1 MSNLL
6 STFFG
11 PLDKSACLYFLLLSI
26 LAFITLI
33 IIIIFA
39 TVTLIKNPNKFDY
52 KMIINGVLAFI
63 NIFLVYF
70 VNRLMYTMCI
80 KSLV

>member
-11 PLDKSACLYFLLLSI
+11 QLDKSACLYFLLLSI

-33 IIIIFA
+33 IIIIFV
-39 TVTLIKNPNKFDY
+39 TVTLIKNPSKLDY

-70 VNRLMYTMCI
+70 VNRLMYTMCV

>member
-6 STFFG
+6 SMFFG

-39 TVTLIKNPNKFDY
+39 IVMLIKNPNKLDY
-52 KMIINGVLAFI
+52 KMGINGVLASI